1 MAASF
6 RKVLLLLNSL
16 TSSKEASDFIM
27 KDWSIFS
34 KFDHNG
40 AYLPMLPID
49 SPISHDVGLGL
60 ISQVGNLVECSFQH
74 PRHICATGSGTVQ
87 EAFSCLNKFAEAFY
101 FWFSRAS
108 NPKLFQRLSAAA
120 GSSSRVCRSHIKQVA
135 SCLQHLPGL
144 QFGSQLRKDHA
155 VQMLLARLASTT
167 FGRLWTEV
175 EEHHACNI
183 LMLAAATVVPPFENI
198 SPKML
203 AESMALRKDGGN
215 IPCWTVILGRNPSRL
230 CVCCCA
236 KSTLARRCNRT
247 ENWHQVPH
255 ST

>member
-1 MAASF
+1 
-6 RKVLLLLNSL
+6 
-16 TSSKEASDFIM
+16 M

-183 LMLAAATVVPPFENI
+183 LMLAAATVVPPFENMYEFTTCCFV
-198 SPKML
+198 SWQML
-203 AESMALRKDGGN
+203 LL
-215 IPCWTVILGRNPSRL
+215 PLVF
-230 CVCCCA
+230 
-236 KSTLARRCNRT
+236 
-247 ENWHQVPH
+247 
-255 ST
+255 